1 MPRGNPGV
9 RRERSRCGICGA
21 VGVNARTCTGD
32 RATHQDLQ
40 QPRKL
45 APLNQSG
52 LPTNIWGS
60 LRPMTAQIV
69 SGIEQCHTHGWD
81 ADECPDC
88 DDDEEPEWVMNDDLP
103 EPIDVEQIVSILEV
117 HQITN
122 ETPLERIAAAL
133 ERIAEA
139 LGN

>member
-32 RATHQDLQ
+32 TTTHQDLQ

-69 SGIEQCHTHGWD
+69 SGTEYCKEHGYY
-81 ADECPDC
+81 ECPEC
-88 DDDEEPEWVMNDDLP
+88 EDDEEPEWVLDDNLP
-103 EPIDVEQIVSILEV
+103 EPIDVEQIVSVLEI
-117 HQITN
+117 HQMTN
-122 ETPLERIAAAL
+122 ATPLERIAAAL
-133 ERIAEA
+133 ERIADA